1 VLQQLCLTAG
11 NYILVSAHREENIEL
26 SDTFNQL
33 TKALNTVADKYKMPI
48 IFYTHPRTQKKI
60 DEGNIAFHPLVK
72 NLPPFGMIDYVCL
85 QKNAFIVLSDSGTI
99 SEESAI
105 CNFPAVSIRTST
117 ERPEAI
123 DAGSIVLGDI
133 SENEI
138 LNAIHICKQTH
149 LEGNPSIPSEYKV
162 SDVSNKVIRIIQ
174 SYCSVVNREIWR
186 KL

>member
-1 VLQQLCLTAG
+1 
-11 NYILVSAHREENIEL
+11 
-26 SDTFNQL
+26 
-33 TKALNTVADKYKMPI
+33 M
-48 IFYTHPRTQKKI
+48 
-60 DEGNIAFHPLVK
+60 VK

-149 LEGNPSIPSEYKV
+149 QEGNPSIPSEYKV
-162 SDVSNKVIRIIQ
+162 PDVSNKVIRIIQ